1 MCNNETMKKKNFG
14 FTLLEL
20 LVVIS
25 IIGLLVA
32 MGAVAFTTAQKR
44 GRDSKRRGD
53 MKATQSAFE
62 QYYADNGAYSTT
74 CSAMATGYM
83 PGGLPE
89 DPKPSE
95 SYTMN
100 CAADAYCICALVEDS
115 GNGNAA
121 APAALSTICDYS
133 GAPQDYFCVNNLQ

>member
-1 MCNNETMKKKNFG
+1 MKKKNFG

-53 MKATQSAFE
+53 MKATQNGFE
-62 QYYADNGAYSTT
+62 QYYADNGAYSST
-74 CSAMATGYM
+74 CSTMAIGYM
-83 PGGLPE
+83 PGGLPA
-89 DPKPSE
+89 DPKPSQ

-100 CAADAYCICALVEDS
+100 CAATAYCICALLEDS
-115 GNGNAA
+115 GGGNAA
-121 APAALSTICDYS
+121 APAPLSTTCDYS
-133 GAPQDYFCVNNLQ
+133 GSPKDYFCVSNLQ